1 MFSIF
6 TSERPQTDQERLDE
20 FTRRLAL
27 YHSELLLEQVS
38 ELEDLI
44 GLGDPERIPAYLR
57 RQAC

>member
-6 TSERPQTDQERLDE
+6 TSDRPQTDQERLDE
-20 FTRRLAL
+20 FNRRLAL